1 MHKSIIITYLILC
14 FTISIAQDTLSSPD
28 IYSAD
33 SISDTNESVSDVL
46 QDTID
51 NLSADSFLEKS
62 AADET
67 EPEPITDTP
76 EKAITKPEPIID
88 TPEKAATE
96 PESEAVSLLDLI
108 PAEVMEEVFT
118 QEALEETFFNYL
130 QELDQEESKS
140 GGGIFGRLGSKED
153 INQFKFDEY
162 DRYLAVYF
170 PDDHSDIIQNF
181 IINAYLIKSNWD
193 EVTVAL
199 FKFLYLYPGSSVWD
213 TIHQTGIDLFS
224 SEKDYRD
231 ESELLLGLLNN
242 INNTGEDI
250 TDRYIAFLTTIRTI
264 DKEAINLIYVRE
276 AREFL
281 RLFPSS
287 NLLSS
292 VLLELGEEELQ
303 NEKYHTGFLHY
314 RKILTMYPRS
324 RDLAYVLY
332 NSGVIQAEHFNEYD
346 AAITTFREFLL
357 RFPTDTLAAES
368 QLRIAQIADTQ
379 LKDWVQ
385 AVDEYQTYADTY
397 PMNSAAV
404 LSLMRLSEIQAKELN
419 QKKQAINNYHYV
431 VQLYAQSPEAIEAL
445 ERCGKIYE
453 SDKKYS
459 AAVKEYF
466 SIYESYPDSKNALAA
481 LDKCVVLYDKR
492 LKDKAKVK
500 ELLTII
506 VENYP
511 ESKSGKSAQKKLSK
525 LK

>member
-14 FTISIAQDTLSSPD
+14 FTITIAQDTLSSPV
-28 IYSAD
+28 ID
-33 SISDTNESVSDVL
+33 SVDTISNTNESVYDVP
-46 QDTID
+46 QDTVDNQTID
-51 NLSADSFLEKS
+51 VPSETNVAV
-62 AADET
+62 ET
-67 EPEPITDTP
+67 EPEP
-76 EKAITKPEPIID
+76 
-88 TPEKAATE
+88 
-96 PESEAVSLLDLI
+96 EAVSLLDII
-108 PAEVMEEVFT
+108 PAEVLEEVFT
-118 QEALEETFFNYL
+118 TEALEETFYNYL
-130 QELDQEESKS
+130 QELDQEEAKS

-153 INQFKFDEY
+153 INQFKFAEY
-162 DRYLAVYF
+162 DRYLMAYF
-170 PDDHSDIIQNF
+170 PDAHSDIIQNF
-181 IINAYLIKSNWD
+181 IINTYLLKSNWD

-199 FKFLYLYPGSSVWD
+199 FKFLYLYPGSSIWNTV
-213 TIHQTGIDLFS
+213 HQTGVDLFS

-231 ESELLLGLLNN
+231 ESELLLGLINN
-242 INNTGEDI
+242 INNADEDI
-250 TDRYIAFLTTIRTI
+250 TDRYIAFLKTIRNI

-287 NLLSS
+287 NLNSS
-292 VLLELGEEELQ
+292 VLLVLGEEELK
-303 NEKYHTGFLHY
+303 NEKYQTCFLHY

-324 RDLAYVLY
+324 QDLAYVLY

-346 AAITTFREFLL
+346 AAITTYREFLL
-357 RFPTDTLAAES
+357 RFPTDTLAAEA

-379 LKDWVQ
+379 LEDWVQ
-385 AVDEYQTYADTY
+385 AVEEYQTYADTY
-397 PMNSAAV
+397 PMISAAV
-404 LSLMRLSEIQAKELN
+404 PSLMRLGEIQVKELN
-419 QKKQAINNYHYV
+419 QQSKAINTYHYV

-466 SIYESYPDSKNALAA
+466 SIYESYPDSENALAA

-492 LKDKAKVK
+492 LKNKTKVK

-511 ESKSGKSAQKKLSK
+511 QSKSGKSAQKKLNK

>member
-1 MHKSIIITYLILC
+1 MHKSIIISYLILC

-28 IYSAD
+28 IYSEV
-33 SISDTNESVSDVL
+33 SISDTNELVSDVP

-51 NLSADSFLEKS
+51 NQSAGSVSEKN
-62 AADET
+62 ATAE
-67 EPEPITDTP
+67 I
-76 EKAITKPEPIID
+76 KPEPIAD

-130 QELDQEESKS
+130 QELDQEERKS
-140 GGGIFGRLGSKED
+140 SGGIFGRLGSKED

-162 DRYLAVYF
+162 NRYLAAYF

-199 FKFLYLYPGSSVWD
+199 FKFLYLYPGSSVWN
-213 TIHQTGIDLFS
+213 TIQQTGIDLFS
-224 SEKDYRD
+224 SEKVYRN
-231 ESELLLGLLNN
+231 ESELLLGLINN
-242 INNTGEDI
+242 INNAGEDI
-250 TDRYIAFLTTIRTI
+250 TDRYYAFLTAIRTI

-287 NLLSS
+287 SLISS
-292 VLLELGEEELQ
+292 VLLELGEKELQ
-303 NEKYHTGFLHY
+303 NEKYHTCFLHY

-332 NSGVIQAEHFNEYD
+332 NCGVIQAEHFKEYD

-368 QLRIAQIADTQ
+368 QLRMAQIADTQ

-385 AVDEYQTYADTY
+385 AVEEYQTYADTY
-397 PMNSAAV
+397 PMNSAAA
-404 LSLMRLSEIQAKELN
+404 LSLMRLGEIQVKELN
-419 QKKQAINNYHYV
+419 QKTQAINTYHYV
-431 VQLYAQSPEAIEAL
+431 VQLYTQSPEAIKAL

-459 AAVKEYF
+459 AAIKEYF

-492 LKDKAKVK
+492 LKDKAKTK

-511 ESKSGKSAQKKLSK
+511 ESKSGKSAQKKLNK